1 VFLTKFEINGVRRGA
16 KALLASPQTMHAAA
30 LASFPAGQGGRVLW
44 RVDRWPV
51 STYLYLLSDA
61 EPDLTHLVE
70 QAGWPT
76 THTWQT
82 RDYTPVLDRL
92 AQGDLYGFR
101 LTANP
106 TRSTRVHDGRR
117 SQRVGHVTAEQ
128 QLGWLIDR
136 GDRLGVSF
144 GEPEQPTVKIVAR
157 GVETFRRQGALVTL
171 SSATFEGVLTVEDP
185 ALLCAAITTGIG
197 PAKAYG
203 CGLLTLAPAPV
214 PTTGAASSA
223 SRAREP

>member
-1 VFLTKFEINGVRRGA
+1 VSVFLTKFEINRVRRGA
-16 KALLASPQTMHAAA
+16 KVLLASPQAMHAAA

-44 RVDRWPV
+44 RVDRWPL
-51 STYLYLLSDA
+51 STFLYLLSDT

-92 AQGDLYGFR
+92 ARGDQYGFR

-106 TRSTRVHDGRR
+106 TRSTRVHEGQR

-128 QLGWLIDR
+128 QLGWLLER
-136 GDRLGVSF
+136 GERLGVRF
-144 GEPEQPTVKIVAR
+144 GDPEQPTVSLVAR
-157 GVETFRRQGALVTL
+157 GVESFRRQRALVTV
-171 SSATFEGVLTVEDP
+171 SSATFGGVLTVADP
-185 ALLCAAITTGIG
+185 DLLRAAITTGIG

-203 CGLLTLAPAPV
+203 CGLLTLAPPS
-214 PTTGAASSA
+214 GQAAA
-223 SRAREP
+223 G